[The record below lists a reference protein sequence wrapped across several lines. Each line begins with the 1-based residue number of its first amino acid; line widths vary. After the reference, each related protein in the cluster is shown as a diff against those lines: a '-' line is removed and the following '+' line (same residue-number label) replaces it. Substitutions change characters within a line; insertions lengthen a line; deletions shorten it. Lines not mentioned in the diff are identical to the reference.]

1 MSVSIELDGKKVEL
15 KFSVEAAQQ
24 ISTLGGIKGAL
35 NNLAAFDL
43 DSYALIILAGSG
55 EKPIGFGDVLSGMRN
70 KVYRTG
76 IVNLTAP
83 LAKYVS
89 MLANGGREI
98 EELKADG
105 GQ

>member
-1 MSVSIELDGKKVEL
+1 MSISIELDGKTVEL

-24 ISTLGGIKGAL
+24 ISQLGGIKGAL

-43 DSYALIILAGSG
+43 DSYALIIRAGTG
-55 EKPIGFGDVLSGMRN
+55 DKTLGFGDALKGLRA

-76 IVNLTAP
+76 IVNLTGP